1 MKLSI
6 LKENLLKGLNV
17 VSRATSKSITLPI
30 LNNVLLS
37 TEKNFLKISATDLEL
52 GVQYWVL
59 SKTEKEGSIT
69 IPAKFLTNLINL
81 IPDEKINLKTKG
93 DTLFIEGK
101 NYKNEVKGLSS
112 DDFPIIPEVK
122 DGQVLEVNSSKLAG
136 GFSQIV
142 NTASTSQTRPEISG
156 VYMSLDKKILEMAAT
171 DSFRLAEKR
180 VPIKSS
186 FDKNIS
192 LIVLQKAIREF
203 VGIFGEDQ
211 GAVKI
216 YFSPNQ
222 IMFESSM
229 KEVSHPKIRMTS
241 RLIEGEYPNYKEV
254 IPSGFETKMILEKQE
269 FLNRIK
275 AASLFSNKINEVNL
289 NVKPDKGFV
298 EIFSQ
303 NPDLGESKAQMKAEI
318 EGEEV
323 KTSFNYRFII
333 DGISNI
339 EGKKVILE
347 MNGEEGPGVLKPLQD
362 ENFLYVV
369 MPIKSN

>member
-69 IPAKFLTNLINL
+69 IPAKFLTSLINL

-171 DSFRLAEKR
+171 DSFRLAEKS

-303 NPDLGESKAQMKAEI
+303 NSDLGESKAQMKAEI